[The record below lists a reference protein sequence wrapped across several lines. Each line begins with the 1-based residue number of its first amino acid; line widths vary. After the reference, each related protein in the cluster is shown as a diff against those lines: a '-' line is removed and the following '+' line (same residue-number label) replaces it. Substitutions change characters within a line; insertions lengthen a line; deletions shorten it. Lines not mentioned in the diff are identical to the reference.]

1 MSEPPVLSVERLRF
15 EYEGAPVLEDLSFEV
30 GRGEV
35 FVIVGPSG
43 CGKSTLLRLA
53 LGLLRPTSGTIRVLG
68 RDPSAGPPEALRSL
82 HRRIGVLFQG
92 AALFSSMTLEDNVAA
107 PVREHTTLP
116 DRLVRTLAR
125 MKLASVG
132 LDASRGH
139 HPSEASG
146 GMRKRAG
153 IARALAL
160 DPEVLFLDE
169 PSAGLDP
176 VTAGGLDDLIL
187 YLKERIGLTQIV
199 VSHELPSI
207 FRIADRI
214 LMLREGRIIAEGSR
228 EDILYSQDPRVLDFL
243 LRNAPDLEA
252 GREALEATREPAS

>member
-1 MSEPPVLSVERLRF
+1 LR
-15 EYEGAPVLEDLSFEV
+15 A
-30 GRGEV
+30 
-35 FVIVGPSG
+35 
-43 CGKSTLLRLA
+43 
-53 LGLLRPTSGTIRVLG
+53 
-68 RDPSAGPPEALRSL
+68 L

-116 DRLVRTLAR
+116 DSVVRTLAR

-132 LDASRGH
+132 LHAFSGY
-139 HPSEASG
+139 HPAETSG

-187 YLKERIGLTQIV
+187 YLRERIGLTQIV

-214 LMLREGRIIAEGSR
+214 LMLREGRIVAEGSR

-252 GREALEATREPAS
+252 AREALEAIGEPAS